1 MTTRRFGTST
11 PLPLPSREEPA
22 FVPLE
27 VGIFETLWAA
37 GDAIPDFC
45 LLTALEREQSRS
57 GTLHGEPDNGQREL
71 SHCRR
76 TDRSTSRKMK
86 PFGISERPDR
96 YALLTA
102 ADTAEHAY
110 GRTCRLAA
118 VLRAASVPSGPGTG
132 HDVFLSHAGETPFR
146 LSRLSRVHLGRHRTD
161 FQLRHSVFVLVA
173 PERGRSRPVV
183 KGVGV
188 AHTFR
193 GAASGRLRHTS
204 VMRRVVWLVLL
215 ALVGAA
221 VAVASARAD
230 GTATTTSTTTTAT
243 TTTTTAPSFAPLA
256 SSSLPAACVGAG
268 AAALVLPSQRVIAFG
283 TPASNLGP
291 SAFRSVLTFDSAAAS
306 GSTCKSG
313 AVSLSSVSLFDGVVT
328 ASSVQATDGRG
339 SATGL
344 AIDGSAVTAGAGQ
357 TVLVDGWGQLTLGAT
372 VGRVTAPLV
381 VRLLQAH
388 DSLPAG
394 TAVVVAFGASARSV
408 PKSPTTQDGQATGAS
423 RSSQTGKTND
433 SGKHRQHARR
443 PTPDFPSS
451 PYPLEV
457 GNLTHAA
464 RDNPVVS
471 IALKYLG
478 VPYQWGGASPAMG
491 FDCSGLVK
499 YVFGKLGVSL
509 PHYAASQW
517 YSPNAVWVAPNRLQ
531 PGDLVFFVGSDG
543 TRKSPGHVGIY
554 VDDGYIIDAPHTGVV
569 RPHRQP
575 RRAQVGGRIRR
586 REANR
591 QRFTRPPPT
600 RRDQAGGIHG
610 LPPRLPGAADNR
622 TAGRVA
628 RRGRCR
634 HGRYANRALVGRRRS
649 RRRDPAAPGRRR
661 GSPPPGAARRPAS
674 LTPSSGRS
682 SPIA

>member
-1 MTTRRFGTST
+1 M
-11 PLPLPSREEPA
+11 
-22 FVPLE
+22 
-27 VGIFETLWAA
+27 
-37 GDAIPDFC
+37 
-45 LLTALEREQSRS
+45 
-57 GTLHGEPDNGQREL
+57 
-71 SHCRR
+71 
-76 TDRSTSRKMK
+76 
-86 PFGISERPDR
+86 
-96 YALLTA
+96 
-102 ADTAEHAY
+102 
-110 GRTCRLAA
+110 
-118 VLRAASVPSGPGTG
+118 
-132 HDVFLSHAGETPFR
+132 
-146 LSRLSRVHLGRHRTD
+146 
-161 FQLRHSVFVLVA
+161 
-173 PERGRSRPVV
+173 
-183 KGVGV
+183 

-193 GAASGRLRHTS
+193 GAASGRLSHTS

-291 SAFRSVLTFDSAAAS
+291 SAFRSVLNFDSAAAS

-313 AVSLSSVSLFDGVVT
+313 AVSLSSVSLFDGVIT

-344 AIDGSAVTAGAGQ
+344 AIDGSAVTATAGQ

-372 VGRVTAPLV
+372 LGRVTAPLV
-381 VRLLQAH
+381 LRLLQAH

-408 PKSPTTQDGQATGAS
+408 PKPRTTQDGQATGSA

-451 PYPLEV
+451 PYPLAV

-478 VPYQWGGASPAMG
+478 VPYLWGGASPAMG

-554 VDDGYIIDAPHTGVV
+554 VDDGYIIDAPHTGSFVRIDSLGEPRLADGYVGAKRIVSASLRRHLLGATKPEESTAFLPGFPAPLTIEPLAESLGVAAVGTAAAPTGLWWAGVV
-569 RPHRQP
+569 LGGVLVLLLAGGGVLH
-575 RRAQVGGRIRR
+575 RRAL
-586 REANR
+586 
-591 QRFTRPPPT
+591 RPDP
-600 RRDQAGGIHG
+600 
-610 LPPRLPGAADNR
+610 LP
-622 TAGRVA
+622 
-628 RRGRCR
+628 
-634 HGRYANRALVGRRRS
+634 
-649 RRRDPAAPGRRR
+649 
-661 GSPPPGAARRPAS
+661 
-674 LTPSSGRS
+674 
-682 SPIA
+682 